1 MRTFAC
7 LCLTFSALLAPSVQ
21 ARPEAAGCGD
31 GANDHWILVH
41 VRGIRSAE
49 GRIRVQLYDDKPA
62 DFLAKGK
69 KLLRIEVPSRAG
81 GTDICVPLPGPGR
94 FSLVAMHDRNA
105 NGKADFFTEGFG
117 FSNNPRLG
125 LSAPD
130 LAETLFEAQVGGME
144 MKIFLTYALFGR
156 LAPDDP
162 RSRPAATPS
171 GPRRLTGAHGSDSV
185 TED

>member
-1 MRTFAC
+1 MRTFTC
-7 LCLTFSALLAPSVQ
+7 LCLAFSALLAPSVQ
-21 ARPEAAGCGD
+21 ARPEAAGCGE
-31 GANDHWILVH
+31 GASSHWILVH

-49 GRIRVQLYDDKPA
+49 GRIRIQLYDDKPA

-69 KLLRIEVPSRAG
+69 KLLRIEMPSRSDG
-81 GTDICVPLPGPGR
+81 IDVCVPLPGPGR

-105 NGKADFFTEGFG
+105 NGRADFFTEGFG

-130 LAETLFEAQVGGME
+130 LAETLFEARTGGME

-162 RSRPAATPS
+162 RSRPAAPAPA
-171 GPRRLTGAHGSDSV
+171 PRRPLDADASDSV

>member
-171 GPRRLTGAHGSDSV
+171 GPRRPTGAHVSDSV